1 KKAYPISGE
10 KQCKV
15 CGYVL
20 LRYFRACYLFFAYS
34 AIKKRTG
41 GTALCVG
48 FIAEELKPQGICLS
62 CILGITVAV

>member
-1 KKAYPISGE
+1 MQSVWLCPIAIFS
-10 KQCKV
+10 C
-15 CGYVL
+15 L
-20 LRYFRACYLFFAYS
+20 LSVFRFS
-34 AIKKRTG
+34 AIKNAQG

>member
-1 KKAYPISGE
+1 M
-10 KQCKV
+10 
-15 CGYVL
+15 
-20 LRYFRACYLFFAYS
+20 RYFRACYLFFAYS

>member
-1 KKAYPISGE
+1 MSYCDIFVPVICFS
-10 KQCKV
+10 
-15 CGYVL
+15 
-20 LRYFRACYLFFAYS
+20 LFGN
-34 AIKKRTG
+34 KKRTG

>member
-1 KKAYPISGE
+1 MQSVWLCPIAIFS
-10 KQCKV
+10 C
-15 CGYVL
+15 L
-20 LRYFRACYLFFAYS
+20 LSVFRLFGN
-34 AIKKRTG
+34 KKRTG